1 MAYSDEPT
9 ERTTLIDGSIRVT
22 QDNQSALLKP
32 ADQSALDST
41 GKLRVTPDVNVQEVI
56 AWKNGYF
63 HFDHASLQTTMRQ
76 LARWYDIEVVYQ
88 GQIPEQEF
96 EGKIQRNLLLSDVL
110 RGLEND
116 QVHFRLDGRKL
127 IVTP

>member
-1 MAYSDEPT
+1 M
-9 ERTTLIDGSIRVT
+9 
-22 QDNQSALLKP
+22 
-32 ADQSALDST
+32 
-41 GKLRVTPDVNVQEVI
+41 NVQEVI

-76 LARWYDIEVVYQ
+76 LARWYDIDVVYQ

-96 EGKIQRNLLLSDVL
+96 EGKIQRNLLLSDIL
-110 RGLEND
+110 KGLENEH
-116 QVHFRLDGRKL
+116 VHFKLEGRKL